1 MRSGVSSQEG
11 KFSLGAIEILPGAR
25 QALQEAGEP
34 AAAYLY
40 QHQYEAPD
48 EQAEADSVVSV
59 FQLSTGAVL
68 YVITDEAR
76 VHTVVMTASDA
87 RPTESA

>member
-1 MRSGVSSQEG
+1 MSSKEG
-11 KFSLGAIEILPGAR
+11 KFSLGAIEILPGAQ

-40 QHQYEAPD
+40 KHQYEAPD
-48 EQAEADSVVSV
+48 EWAEADSVVSV
-59 FQLSTGAVL
+59 FHLPNGVVL

-76 VHTVVMTASDA
+76 VHTVLMTAGDA
-87 RPTESA
+87 RRTENNP

>member
-1 MRSGVSSQEG
+1 MSSQEG
-11 KFSLGAIEILPGAR
+11 KFSLGAIEILPGAQ

-40 QHQYEAPD
+40 RHQYESPD

-59 FQLSTGAVL
+59 FHLSTGAL
-68 YVITDEAR
+68 LFIITDEAR
-76 VHTVVMTASDA
+76 VHTVLMTADDA
-87 RPTESA
+87 KLAGSAP

>member
-1 MRSGVSSQEG
+1 MSIFEG

-25 QALQEAGEP
+25 QALQAAGQP

-40 QHQYEAPD
+40 KHQYEAPD
-48 EQAEADSVVSV
+48 EQAEAESVVSV
-59 FQLSTGAVL
+59 FHLPTGVLL

-76 VHTVVMTASDA
+76 VHTVVMTTADA
-87 RPTESA
+87 GPTEST